1 MQGRSVFA
9 RNQLAGYDI
18 GTQIAVDP
26 ILAWS
31 KAMWD
36 GFVTDEVLF
45 AAWRHAIYTV
55 YYDPKP
61 FSKVVGPAGAFIA
74 SILRMGWKSLEP
86 SVLIDGNGN
95 IMDLKLVSPISISIH
110 AKAALTRVDG
120 AASHLAARLG
130 GIPDLEALKTCV
142 NSKRNSPPVAESL
155 RALGEGGWWTQERH
169 FSSGT
174 YGFAD
179 PYCRACEPAEQIGTL
194 RHRSVDCS
202 ASQPLRDQFADQEI
216 FDIAAQSIGSP
227 LFEHGVPIVHEDTYE
242 TKVPTEVIRWIGGKE
257 PAEFT
262 FTGNG
267 FSDGSVLHP
276 QIIAARRA
284 GWAAVLVDDKG
295 HLIAGLYGTCP
306 DRYPTSLRA
315 ELYGVMHMLR
325 LAVAPLTIWVDN
337 QNVVSGFVNGR
348 QWCCSAARPAADL
361 WRRVWDIYEDIG
373 GGITVVKTKGH
384 ATDADVQAG
393 PCY

>member
-1 MQGRSVFA
+1 M
-9 RNQLAGYDI
+9 
-18 GTQIAVDP
+18 
-26 ILAWS
+26 
-31 KAMWD
+31 
-36 GFVTDEVLF
+36 
-45 AAWRHAIYTV
+45 
-55 YYDPKP
+55 
-61 FSKVVGPAGAFIA
+61 
-74 SILRMGWKSLEP
+74 
-86 SVLIDGNGN
+86 
-95 IMDLKLVSPISISIH
+95 
-110 AKAALTRVDG
+110 
-120 AASHLAARLG
+120 
-130 GIPDLEALKTCV
+130 
-142 NSKRNSPPVAESL
+142 
-155 RALGEGGWWTQERH
+155 
-169 FSSGT
+169 
-174 YGFAD
+174 
-179 PYCRACEPAEQIGTL
+179 
-194 RHRSVDCS
+194 
-202 ASQPLRDQFADQEI
+202 RDQFADQEI

-284 GWAAVLVDDKG
+284 GWAAVLVDDEG

-348 QWCCSAARPAADL
+348 QWC
-361 WRRVWDIYEDIG
+361 
-373 GGITVVKTKGH
+373 
-384 ATDADVQAG
+384 
-393 PCY
+393 